1 MPIRFAIWTA
11 VSTAAQADDDKSSLE
26 EQEKKCR
33 AVGKSKGWVESAGP
47 YIVPGES
54 RTRFVNLRDAEN
66 AIPALKQLIQA
77 AHDGKYDVLMLWSYD
92 RLRDLL
98 DPVAK
103 TLSSYD
109 VQIYSVSQPVEP
121 IVPEE
126 FNPYVSDSESM
137 MRGLSQIISRAQIND
152 LRRKYKYGMP
162 ARIQA
167 GLPKGKAPYGFRKP
181 PGREHDRKVVPVAD
195 LEKSRV
201 VVQIKDWFLGGQ
213 SLWQI
218 ANDLTAKGIPT
229 PAGHKK
235 WSDVNVRLILK
246 NRYYVGEVV
255 FGKTRLIT
263 DPRTGLRTVVD
274 NLPSRIITATGAH
287 VPLWDAQ
294 TQRRIDE
301 EFQKRGKKYTGYKR
315 QRLSNLLYCGVCGA
329 RCWVE
334 YPGGYSEASRAWAC
348 SVDPK
353 HVRRK
358 DADVL
363 AAFIAK
369 FQEALQQL
377 VDSPEETSPEKD
389 EEKLNKKLSDLIQR
403 RTRLIDAYEAGALP
417 ITEHITRMK
426 EIEMNIKN
434 AEAELKELKVTS
446 HKTVNRADLIES
458 IKKNLKDNP
467 DYIANEPA
475 AEVNGYLRNL
485 IKAIIIDK
493 NEVVIKFIA

>member
-11 VSTAAQADDDKSSLE
+11 VSTVAQAADDKASLD

-33 AVGKSKGWVESAGP
+33 SVGKSKGGVESAGP

-77 AHDGKYDVLMLWSYD
+77 AHTGEYDVLMMVDYN

-98 DPVAK
+98 DQVAK

-121 IVPEE
+121 IIPDQ
-126 FNPYVSDSESM
+126 FNPYASDAESM
-137 MRGLSQIISRAQIND
+137 MRGLSQIISRSQISD
-152 LRRKYKYGMP
+152 LRRKYKFGMP

-181 PGREHDRKVVPVAD
+181 PGRESDRKAVSIAD
-195 LEKSRV
+195 PEKSRV
-201 VVQIKDWFLGGQ
+201 VIQIKDWYLSGQ

-246 NRYYVGEVV
+246 NRYYVGEVS
-255 FGKTRLIT
+255 FGKTRLVT
-263 DPRTGLRTVVD
+263 DPSTGVRTVVD
-274 NLPSRIITATGAH
+274 NLPSRIITAKGAH

-358 DADVL
+358 DSDVL

-369 FQEALQQL
+369 FQEALEQL
-377 VDSPEETSPEKD
+377 VASPVETSPEED
-389 EEKLNKKLSDLIQR
+389 EEKRNKKLSDLMQR
-403 RTRLIDAYEAGALP
+403 RKRLIDAYEAGALP
-417 ITEHITRMK
+417 IAEYITHVN
-426 EIEMNIKN
+426 EIELNIKN
-434 AEAELKELKVTS
+434 AEAEINELNSASDKV
-446 HKTVNRADLIES
+446 VNRADLIES

-475 AEVNGYLRNL
+475 AEVNGDLRNL

-493 NEVVIKFIA
+493 NEVAIKFIA